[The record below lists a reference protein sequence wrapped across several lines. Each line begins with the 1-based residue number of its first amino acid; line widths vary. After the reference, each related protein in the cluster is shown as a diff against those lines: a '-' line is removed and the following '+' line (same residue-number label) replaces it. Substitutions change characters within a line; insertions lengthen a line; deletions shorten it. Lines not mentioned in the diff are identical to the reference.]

1 MSQYLNGNWLKGYSM
16 NPKKRNYDLLNKN
29 VKGLEEYR
37 ADPTKTPVIIE
48 EEIIENKPYYS
59 EEHKRMIA
67 ESMQNNPPPSSD
79 HYKAYKEISDMYV
92 PNNKSK
98 KNIYDINSVGG
109 RGRGRRLKRRSRR
122 RGAGPK
128 RLRSELE
135 NEIGPVVEGG
145 GVIDMEV
152 ISREDLAQE
161 YIKAL
166 TQIRQTQAANRE
178 QEFVNSRNKMLFYSL
193 IFLGL
198 FATYNLLA
206 VPAITDEKLLDS
218 IQTAKDDE
226 YRAQGMNYSKRIE
239 EVAKHVAIITQTRFK
254 FGNGKVYTANQIL
267 QFLKTYDILKPL
279 IETLENV
286 YNGYVSSTNKM
297 TEISNFLYNTL
308 LGSLK
313 LDMGSL
319 FNFFGLINM
328 NIMILD
334 VMKPYIKGF
343 FSVYKDVKDIR
354 QMIKNA
360 FYTQDTVEQDT
371 GEVVQVNINN
381 RTKIVKLSEVMRTIN
396 TPEPTLVL
404 TWFESFLSALFAHEE
419 AWTADDS
426 STSSS
431 ILTIQTELSNKTI
444 DSLNE
449 INEIGY
455 GDDWQR
461 ITDLIKDTLT
471 GPTNSAIEYSA
482 LCLSS
487 VYTSLLIMNSDE
499 LNQSG
504 GNTQDS
510 QISELTQDSMDFS
523 VRSIPA
529 DSIKDMTEHALLKT
543 IQNSNII
550 SDSQKKELIMKFR
563 LNNSGIG
570 GRRRRH
576 HRKHKTRKISRK
588 HKSRHRRSHKK
599 THKRRR

>member
-1 MSQYLNGNWLKGYSM
+1 
-16 NPKKRNYDLLNKN
+16 
-29 VKGLEEYR
+29 
-37 ADPTKTPVIIE
+37 
-48 EEIIENKPYYS
+48 
-59 EEHKRMIA
+59 
-67 ESMQNNPPPSSD
+67 
-79 HYKAYKEISDMYV
+79 
-92 PNNKSK
+92 
-98 KNIYDINSVGG
+98 
-109 RGRGRRLKRRSRR
+109 
-122 RGAGPK
+122 
-128 RLRSELE
+128 
-135 NEIGPVVEGG
+135 
-145 GVIDMEV
+145 
-152 ISREDLAQE
+152 
-161 YIKAL
+161 
-166 TQIRQTQAANRE
+166 
-178 QEFVNSRNKMLFYSL
+178 
-193 IFLGL
+193 
-198 FATYNLLA
+198 
-206 VPAITDEKLLDS
+206 
-218 IQTAKDDE
+218 
-226 YRAQGMNYSKRIE
+226 
-239 EVAKHVAIITQTRFK
+239 
-254 FGNGKVYTANQIL
+254 
-267 QFLKTYDILKPL
+267 
-279 IETLENV
+279 
-286 YNGYVSSTNKM
+286 
-297 TEISNFLYNTL
+297 
-308 LGSLK
+308 
-313 LDMGSL
+313 
-319 FNFFGLINM
+319 
-328 NIMILD
+328 MILD

-354 QMIKNA
+354 QMINNA

-543 IQNSNII
+543 IQNSKMI

-570 GRRRRH
+570 GRRRRY
-576 HRKHKTRKISRK
+576 HRKNKTRKISRK
-588 HKSRHRRSHKK
+588 HKPRHRRSHKK